1 VARSHLLAAC
11 YLLRQQRGPNKNR
24 QKSTESSNIGSRC
37 CRQSLAEKAQTILEV
52 MARLDMNDEKIAER
66 VASPEYQSL
75 LRKAFREWAGA
86 ESEEKRKLVRNILA
100 HARSRCQHH

>member
-1 VARSHLLAAC
+1 
-11 YLLRQQRGPNKNR
+11 
-24 QKSTESSNIGSRC
+24 
-37 CRQSLAEKAQTILEV
+37 

-86 ESEEKRKLVRNILA
+86 ESEEKRKLVSPLRANS
-100 HARSRCQHH
+100 SRLLR